1 MAQPRPGPL
10 HGIRVLDLTRVV
22 MGPFATQILAD
33 QGADVVMIE
42 AAEGDTNRSMGPG
55 PLPQLS
61 GISLNLL
68 RNKRS
73 VCLDLK
79 DPNDAELLRSL
90 VKKADVLVA
99 TMRPGA
105 LTRLGLDY
113 QSVQALKPD
122 IIYCQAQGWPL
133 DSPDADAPAYDDI
146 IQAAVGVGDMMQRVT
161 GEPRL
166 LPTIFADKVCG
177 LVVAQAVT
185 AALLHR
191 ERTGSGQHV
200 EVPMVQAMTAFM
212 LAEHGAGAIPEPPLG
227 GNDQPA
233 TGYSRILSPNRRPQ
247 RTADGW
253 IQMLP
258 YGPTQFAQLFT
269 DAGELQWATDPRLA
283 NLTAVIAHA
292 DELYAELARV
302 ARSRTTA
309 EWLAYCSRVGIPA
322 TRLAG
327 LQDLVD
333 DLPIAEHP
341 IAGSYRVLPLLAN
354 FDQSP
359 AGPHRSAP
367 LIGQDTAE
375 ATDPDFWT

>member
-55 PLPQLS
+55 PHPQLS

-309 EWLAYCSRVGIPA
+309 EWLA
-322 TRLAG
+322 
-327 LQDLVD
+327 
-333 DLPIAEHP
+333 
-341 IAGSYRVLPLLAN
+341 
-354 FDQSP
+354 
-359 AGPHRSAP
+359 
-367 LIGQDTAE
+367 
-375 ATDPDFWT
+375 